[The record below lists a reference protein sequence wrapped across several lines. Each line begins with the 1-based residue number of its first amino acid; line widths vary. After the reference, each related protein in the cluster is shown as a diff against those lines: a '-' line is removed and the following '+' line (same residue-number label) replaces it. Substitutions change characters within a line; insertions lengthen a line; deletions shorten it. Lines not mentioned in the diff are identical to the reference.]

1 MLSAAIILA
10 ILAGAAV
17 QLVPAVRS
25 SRLWRATVTPLAS
38 IIGSGFL
45 ILGPVMSAS
54 FGAWAPLAMLALCAL
69 AWAFGWAIRYNIACR
84 ETGLSHMPATLEIIA
99 SWSLAFSYIISVTYY
114 LNLLGAFG
122 VRLTPFDDQ
131 TSARILTS
139 IVLLAVLIIGWW
151 KGFRALEALERI
163 SVGLKLSII
172 AGLLVGL
179 AIVFGDRAGAGELA
193 FNAPKETGWG
203 AVTLLFGLIVTVQ
216 GFETSRYLGE
226 AYDARMRIS
235 SMRLAQAVSTLIYVL
250 YIGLLSYLFSVSELK
265 VTETAIIDLI
275 GLVAPV
281 LPLFLIAAAL
291 SSQFSAAV
299 ADTGGS
305 GGLFQEVTRGLFSE
319 KRAYVLVG
327 ACGLVLTWAANV
339 FQIISYASRAF
350 ALYYGLQ
357 AAIAA
362 VAAWRQAQKVHA
374 LMFGLLAILGIAI
387 TILGVPVEG
396 D

>member
-1 MLSAAIILA
+1 MLSAAIVLA
-10 ILAGAAV
+10 ALMAACI
-17 QLVPAVRS
+17 QWLPAVRA

-54 FGAWAPLAMLALCAL
+54 FGAWAPAAMLALCAL
-69 AWAFGWAIRYNIACR
+69 AWAFGWAIRYNICAR
-84 ETGLSHMPATLEIIA
+84 EADARQMPGRLERAA

-122 VRLTPFDDQ
+122 VRLTPYDDQ
-131 TSARILTS
+131 VPARVLTTA
-139 IVLLAVLIIGWW
+139 VFVLIMSIGWW
-151 KGFRALEALERI
+151 RGFRALENLERV

-179 AIVFGDRAGAGELA
+179 AIVFGERSGGGTLM
-193 FNAPKETGWG
+193 FSAPKETGWS

-216 GFETSRYLGE
+216 GFETSRYLGQ
-226 AYDARMRIS
+226 AYDAGMRIR
-235 SMRLAQAVSTLIYVL
+235 SMRVAQGISSLIYVL
-250 YIGLLSYLFSVSELK
+250 YIGLFCYLFSAGDMK

-281 LPLFLIAAAL
+281 LPVLLIAAAL

-305 GGLFQEVTRGLFSE
+305 GGLFQEVTGGRLSE
-319 KRAYVLVG
+319 RRAYLLVG
-327 ACGLVLTWAANV
+327 GVGLLLTWTANV
-339 FQIISYASRAF
+339 FQIVSYASRAF

-362 VAAWRQAQKVHA
+362 VTAWRRAQPLRAV
-374 LMFGLLAILGIAI
+374 MFCGLAVLGAAI
-387 TILGVPVEG
+387 TVLGAPVEG
-396 D
+396 G